1 MNNTLP
7 PTSDQSQEIPQPRA
21 YYLSVDGAT
30 YGPYSEDELHE
41 RVACGA
47 LLADVPVWT
56 EGMPEWVA
64 YRQVFASSAPGNV
77 AQDPQTDQTP
87 PEDETHANMT
97 ADRIPA
103 ENPQPNTSVEK
114 MPDREDAHI
123 SRRRKMFSKTP
134 VIIGI
139 CAIILAACIGLAT
152 MLTGTD
158 DAEDAEDAEDEEAS
172 YIITAEQAGQLRAQ
186 ANRPPSG
193 AARYVSM
200 EEIKRRERIER
211 YDRQFRANS
220 NNLAEADMGVARAEN
235 ALAQAVAEDNRER
248 ADFLQQY
255 IKRRE
260 SLVMYSK
267 KLTRM
272 SINGGSEE
280 AREEL
285 AMYELQ
291 NLKDLLS
298 GVSDRDLVA
307 GKGEGL
313 RGLLFNNF
321 VVRYLLKD
329 ITNLVQELRVRKICS
344 ELVYNDTR
352 DYFLRTHG
360 LPRSIIGG
368 LCPAV
373 LSILQLVLIVMACC
387 YVARRERAAKT
398 EQTADGAGSEQV
410 NAILA
415 KYIDQIKTDV
425 QQRLLFWIIF
435 LIFFLI
441 GVIITVC
448 CGLRGRG
455 IVGVGAICYGV
466 AILIW
471 PKLEKIQREYKL
483 KRAEEAARK
492 AELQKKEAEKRA
504 YEEEEKRRKML
515 CPQCGGSGQAED
527 GQLCEKCGGSGVRR
541 VEMCPVCAGKGVN
554 AAGCVCPR
562 CSGVGQY
569 FMD

>member
-1 MNNTLP
+1 M
-7 PTSDQSQEIPQPRA
+7 DEPQKSSTEVLYRIA
-21 YYLSVDGAT
+21 VNGADL
-30 YGPYSEDELHE
+30 GPYTAEQVHSMVSNGQISPET
-41 RVACGA
+41 
-47 LLADVPVWT
+47 PVWT

-64 YRQVFASSAPGNV
+64 YWQVFASSAPGNV
-77 AQDPQTDQTP
+77 AQDTQTDQTS

-97 ADRIPA
+97 DDRTLA
-103 ENPQPNTSVEK
+103 ENPQPYTNRSGEK

-123 SRRRKMFSKTP
+123 SRHRKKFSKTP

-139 CAIILAACIGLAT
+139 CAIILALCIGMAT

-158 DAEDAEDAEDEEAS
+158 DEEDEGSS
-172 YIITAEQAGQLRAQ
+172 YTTTAKQAGQLMAQ

-193 AARYVSM
+193 AARWVSM
-200 EEIKRRERIER
+200 EQIKREERMER

-220 NNLAEADMGVARAEN
+220 FNLAEADMGVARAVN
-235 ALAQAVAEDNRER
+235 AMARAAAEGDQEE

-255 IKRRE
+255 IKWRE
-260 SLVMYSK
+260 SRVMEKK

-272 SINGGSEE
+272 SIKAGSGTS
-280 AREEL
+280 REEL

-291 NLKDLLS
+291 NLNDLLS
-298 GVSDRDLVA
+298 GVSDRDLVV

-313 RGLLFNNF
+313 RGVLFNNF
-321 VVRYLLKD
+321 VVRYMLKD
-329 ITNLVQELRVRKICS
+329 IANLVQLLRVNIICGELEYDDIRK
-344 ELVYNDTR
+344 D
-352 DYFLRTHG
+352 FLSAHG

-368 LCPAV
+368 LFAAV
-373 LSILQLVLIVMACC
+373 LSVLQLVLIVMACR

-398 EQTADGAGSEQV
+398 EQTADGAGSEQG
-410 NAILA
+410 NANLA
-415 KYIDQIKTDV
+415 KYIEQIKTDV
-425 QQRLLFWIIF
+425 QQRRLFWIIF
-435 LIFFLI
+435 LILFLI
-441 GVIITVC
+441 GIIVAVC

-455 IVGVGAICYGV
+455 IGGIGVICYVV
-466 AILIW
+466 ATLIW

-504 YEEEEKRRKML
+504 HEEEEKRRKML
-515 CPQCGGSGQAED
+515 CPRCGGSGQGEG

-554 AAGCVCPR
+554 AAGCACPR
-562 CSGVGQY
+562 CGGEGQY
-569 FMD
+569 FAD